1 MQPKPPRHGLTAE
14 YFSWSKPKETTR
26 PVCPP
31 PQSGKSVYFCGT
43 NSFEGVAAQ
52 CAAGGAKR
60 PPQGSTQRG
69 NPSGRF
75 FGDFLIGEKVTRG
88 AGRSARIGGCRD
100 CRPAKAPG
108 APSMAR
114 PCSRGAPALG
124 SAEGAQPPRI
134 VKQEPRGGAPA
145 SVGAGTAVP
154 QKPAAK
160 KVGNTKGRNR
170 MVPPFCRE
178 WAGKP
183 GSVMMT
189 IYLDRR
195 SPGGSSHIDRW
206 LSPQKARRAAA
217 LLLRSRCCF
226 G

>member
-1 MQPKPPRHGLTAE
+1 M
-14 YFSWSKPKETTR
+14 
-26 PVCPP
+26 
-31 PQSGKSVYFCGT
+31 
-43 NSFEGVAAQ
+43 
-52 CAAGGAKR
+52 
-60 PPQGSTQRG
+60 
-69 NPSGRF
+69 
-75 FGDFLIGEKVTRG
+75 
-88 AGRSARIGGCRD
+88 GRSAED
-100 CRPAKAPG
+100 
-108 APSMAR
+108 
-114 PCSRGAPALG
+114 
-124 SAEGAQPPRI
+124 GAQPLLALGCAEGRSPSQGLR
-134 VKQEPRGGAPA
+134 
-145 SVGAGTAVP
+145 

-160 KVGNTKGRNR
+160 KEENTKGRNR

>member
-1 MQPKPPRHGLTAE
+1 MRSEREKGGGHALGD
-14 YFSWSKPKETTR
+14 SK
-26 PVCPP
+26 
-31 PQSGKSVYFCGT
+31 
-43 NSFEGVAAQ
+43 
-52 CAAGGAKR
+52 
-60 PPQGSTQRG
+60 
-69 NPSGRF
+69 GRSPWRA
-75 FGDFLIGEKVTRG
+75 FGDFPRVGKVTRVQG
-88 AGRSARIGGCRD
+88 
-100 CRPAKAPG
+100 
-108 APSMAR
+108 
-114 PCSRGAPALG
+114 GAPALG
-124 SAEGAQPPRI
+124 VWGPEAPTSGSAEGCTGGAAPRI
-134 VKQEPRGGAPA
+134 VKQSPA
-145 SVGAGTAVP
+145 V
-154 QKPAAK
+154 K
-160 KVGNTKGRNR
+160 KVENTKGRNR

>member
-1 MQPKPPRHGLTAE
+1 MGRSAHTWGPWGPEAPTSGSAE
-14 YFSWSKPKETTR
+14 GQR
-26 PVCPP
+26 PSHR
-31 PQSGKSVYFCGT
+31 Q
-43 NSFEGVAAQ
+43 
-52 CAAGGAKR
+52 AGA
-60 PPQGSTQRG
+60 
-69 NPSGRF
+69 
-75 FGDFLIGEKVTRG
+75 
-88 AGRSARIGGCRD
+88 AGRSACRWVQGL
-100 CRPAKAPG
+100 P
-108 APSMAR
+108 
-114 PCSRGAPALG
+114 
-124 SAEGAQPPRI
+124 
-134 VKQEPRGGAPA
+134 
-145 SVGAGTAVP
+145 VP
-154 QKPAAK
+154 QKPPGRGAERPLMGRSAEDGAQPLLALGCAEGRSPSQGLRQRPAVK
-160 KVGNTKGRNR
+160 KVENTKGRNR

>member
-1 MQPKPPRHGLTAE
+1 MREYKTCGILEGIPAEPRIDSRGCDPRCSLGRKKTDLPTSLKWQIGLFLWQKVARREPEQSGASAKRAATTHRGIPKGIALGAPLVTFPA
-14 YFSWSKPKETTR
+14 
-26 PVCPP
+26 
-31 PQSGKSVYFCGT
+31 SGKSPGCRAERLLWGCG
-43 NSFEGVAAQ
+43 GLWPPLR
-52 CAAGGAKR
+52 GA
-60 PPQGSTQRG
+60 QRG
-69 NPSGRF
+69 
-75 FGDFLIGEKVTRG
+75 
-88 AGRSARIGGCRD
+88 SA
-100 CRPAKAPG
+100 
-108 APSMAR
+108 
-114 PCSRGAPALG
+114 
-124 SAEGAQPPRI
+124 PRI
-134 VKQEPRGGAPA
+134 VKQ
-145 SVGAGTAVP
+145 S
-154 QKPAAK
+154 PAAK
-160 KVGNTKGRNR
+160 KVENTKGRNR